1 MAEQMRL
8 SRRGFLRRATGVTLG
23 AVAFPYVV
31 RPSAL
36 GKAGTVT
43 KAFGKGIHI
52 LMDDRLQKT
61 GFDG

>member
-31 RPSAL
+31 RPAAL
-36 GKAGTVT
+36 GKAGTVAPSERIT
-43 KAFGKGIHI
+43 VGP
-52 LMDDRLQKT
+52 L
-61 GFDG
+61 